1 MTHKTNPKIV
11 RAKRLEDWESRWFE
25 KKNFKK
31 NLEEDFKI
39 RKFFEE
45 KEKELGIEK
54 IEIERFPGKIN
65 VIISTCRPGLII
77 GRKGKGIEEI
87 KKRLSEIVLKK
98 GEKRDLNVEIKEVRD
113 MWSSATLVAQ
123 WVAQQLEKR
132 VGYRKTLKQALSKI
146 KSNKEAKGAKI
157 EVSGRLDGVEIAR
170 KEWLKFG
177 ELPRQTIRANIDY
190 GTAEAYCTY
199 GVIGVKVW
207 IYKGEKFD

>member
-11 RAKRLEDWESRWFE
+11 RAKKLKDWESRWFE

-31 NLEEDFKI
+31 ILEEDFKI
-39 RKFFEE
+39 REFFERRE
-45 KEKELGIEK
+45 KEFGIEK

-65 VIISTCRPGLII
+65 VIISTCRPGLLI
-77 GRKGKGIEEI
+77 GRRGRGIEEI
-87 KKRLSEIVLKK
+87 KRKLSEIILKK
-98 GEKRDLNVEIKEVRD
+98 REKRELNVEIKEVRD

-132 VGYRKTLKQALSKI
+132 AGYRRTLKQAISKI
-146 KSNKEAKGAKI
+146 KSSKEIKGAKI

-177 ELPRQTIRANIDY
+177 KLPRQTVRADIDY
-190 GTAEAYCTY
+190 GTAKAFCTY